1 MVIDKNDM
9 TRKVLCLLMCALFA
23 CLCLAGCDRG
33 EASAAAGP
41 AVTEKPEKNALQVN
55 FAHGSVSTDT
65 SELRMPLAAG
75 ETALL
80 AQLPQLTSA
89 DFSGSAD
96 ETEIVAWVRS
106 HPEVECYYTVTMPNG
121 EVLDSG
127 TRSYDMSGMSVAE
140 CEAAAEKLAMLPGLK
155 NVKLGSEGGT
165 QNWESLARLRALLP
179 GVAFKYGF
187 TLYGK
192 ECNLSDMS
200 LNLSHIPVT
209 DNGEALRKVIPLMS
223 ALNYVDMDT
232 TGVSNQEM
240 EKLRADFPDI
250 KFVWRVWFGEH
261 YSVRTDVQRI
271 LASKA
276 AAGGPLTVSDV
287 EALSCC
293 HEVVFLDLGHNQQLT
308 DISFVSQMPK
318 LEVAILSMCG
328 WSDAS
333 PLADCPELEYLEMFS
348 TECTDLR
355 PLAGLSNLKHLNCA
369 SIFAL
374 EDITPLYGLTQ
385 LERLYIG
392 SMNRVPWEQCEE
404 FQKRVP
410 NCEFDTM
417 VYDDPT
423 GGHWR
428 WDSEGN
434 LVDRYYLLRM
444 QFDSYND
451 SAFSFTW
458 NDPLYDAAN

>member
-1 MVIDKNDM
+1 MVTDKNNM
-9 TRKVLCLLMCALFA
+9 TRRILCLLLCALFA
-23 CLCLAGCDRG
+23 CLCLAACGRG
-33 EASAAAGP
+33 GATAAAGS
-41 AVTEKPEKNALQVN
+41 ASAEKRAKNVPQVN
-55 FAHGSVSTDT
+55 FAHGSVSSDT

-80 AQLPQLTSA
+80 SQLPLLSAA

-96 ETEIVAWVRS
+96 EAEIVAWVKA

-127 TRSYDMSGMSVAE
+127 TRSYDMSGMSIAE
-140 CEAAAEKLAMLPGLK
+140 CEAAAEKLAMLSGLK
-155 NVKLGSEGGT
+155 NVKLGSEGGV
-165 QNWESLARLRALLP
+165 QNWESLAHLRTLLP

-192 ECNLSDMS
+192 ECSLSDMS

-209 DNGEALRKVIPLMS
+209 DNGEALRKVMPRMS

-293 HEVVFLDLGHNQQLT
+293 HDVVFLDLGHNQQLT

-328 WSDAS
+328 WSDAG

-355 PLAGLSNLKHLNCA
+355 PLAGLSNL
-369 SIFAL
+369 
-374 EDITPLYGLTQ
+374 
-385 LERLYIG
+385 
-392 SMNRVPWEQCEE
+392 
-404 FQKRVP
+404 
-410 NCEFDTM
+410 
-417 VYDDPT
+417 
-423 GGHWR
+423 
-428 WDSEGN
+428 
-434 LVDRYYLLRM
+434 
-444 QFDSYND
+444 
-451 SAFSFTW
+451 
-458 NDPLYDAAN
+458 

>member
-1 MVIDKNDM
+1 M
-9 TRKVLCLLMCALFA
+9 TRKILCLLLCALLA
-23 CLCLAGCDRG
+23 CLCLAACGRG
-33 EASAAAGP
+33 GATPAAGS
-41 AVTEKPEKNALQVN
+41 ASTEKPAKNAPQVN
-55 FAHGSVSTDT
+55 FAHGSVSADT

-80 AQLPQLTSA
+80 SQLPLLSAA

-96 ETEIVAWVRS
+96 EAEIVAWVRA

-155 NVKLGSEGGT
+155 NVKLGSEGGV
-165 QNWESLARLRALLP
+165 QNWESLAQLRTLLP

-192 ECNLSDMS
+192 ECSLSDMS

-209 DNGEALRKVIPLMS
+209 DNGEALRKVMPLMS

-293 HEVVFLDLGHNQQLT
+293 HDVVFLDLGHNQQLT
-308 DISFVSQMPK
+308 DISFVSQMRWQT
-318 LEVAILSMCG
+318 ARSLSIWRCSPQNVRICG
-328 WSDAS
+328 
-333 PLADCPELEYLEMFS
+333 L
-348 TECTDLR
+348 
-355 PLAGLSNLKHLNCA
+355 
-369 SIFAL
+369 
-374 EDITPLYGLTQ
+374 
-385 LERLYIG
+385 
-392 SMNRVPWEQCEE
+392 
-404 FQKRVP
+404 
-410 NCEFDTM
+410 
-417 VYDDPT
+417 
-423 GGHWR
+423 WR
-428 WDSEGN
+428 D
-434 LVDRYYLLRM
+434 
-444 QFDSYND
+444 
-451 SAFSFTW
+451 
-458 NDPLYDAAN
+458 

>member
-1 MVIDKNDM
+1 M
-9 TRKVLCLLMCALFA
+9 TRKTRCTLACALL
-23 CLCLAGCDRG
+23 LCLALTACGRG
-33 EASAAAGP
+33 ERPAGAAPAPTAAPARNVPQVTFAAGSVP
-41 AVTEKPEKNALQVN
+41 ADA
-55 FAHGSVSTDT
+55 
-65 SELRMPLAAG
+65 SELRLPLAAG

-80 AQLPQLTSA
+80 ASLPALRAA

-96 ETEIVAWVRS
+96 EAEIVAWVKA
-106 HPEVECYYTVTMPNG
+106 HPEVECYYTVTLPNG

-127 TRSYDMSGMSVAE
+127 TRSYDMSAMSAAE
-140 CEAAAEKLAMLPGLK
+140 CEAAAEKLALLPGLK
-155 NVKLGSEGGT
+155 NVRLGGEGGAHD
-165 QNWESLARLRALLP
+165 WESLKRLRALLP

-192 ECNLSDMS
+192 ECDLSDMS
-200 LNLSHIPVT
+200 VNLSHVPVG
-209 DNGEALRKVIPLMS
+209 DGGAALRQVLPLMS

-240 EKLRADFPDI
+240 EQLRADFPDV
-250 KFVWRVWFGEH
+250 KFVWRVWFGES

-276 AAGGPLTVSDV
+276 SAGGMLYPWDV

-293 HEVVFLDLGHNQQLT
+293 HDVVFLDLGHNKQLT
-308 DISFVSQMPK
+308 DISFVAQMPL
-318 LEVAILSMCG
+318 LEVAILGMCD
-328 WSDAS
+328 WEDAS
-333 PLADCPELEYLEMFS
+333 PLANCPELEYLEMFS
-348 TECTDLR
+348 TNCTDLR
-355 PLAGLSNLKHLNCA
+355 PLAGLSNLKHLNIA
-369 SIFAL
+369 GIAEL

-385 LERLYIG
+385 LERLYLG

-434 LVDRYYLLRM
+434 VVDRYYLLRM
-444 QFDSYND
+444 QFGYYEDDVY
-451 SAFSFTW
+451 SFKW
-458 NDPLYDAAN
+458 NDPLYDGN

>member
-1 MVIDKNDM
+1 MINKYVQI
-9 TRKVLCLLMCALFA
+9 VLCLLL
-23 CLCLAGCDRG
+23 CLLLAGCGRAEQGRADAVAPAPVA
-33 EASAAAGP
+33 EAVNTVPQISFAAG
-41 AVTEKPEKNALQVN
+41 T
-55 FAHGSVSTDT
+55 VSADAT
-65 SELRMPLAAG
+65 ELRMPLAAG

-80 AQLPQLTSA
+80 SQLPNLIAA

-96 ETEIVAWVRS
+96 EAEIVAWARL
-106 HPEVECYYTVTMPNG
+106 HPEVECYYTVTLPNG

-127 TRSYDMSGMSVAE
+127 TRSYDMSALSAPE
-140 CEAAAEKLAMLPGLK
+140 CEAMAEKLALLPQLK
-155 NVKLGSEGGT
+155 NVRLGKEGGAH
-165 QNWESLARLRALLP
+165 NWESLRQLRARLP

-192 ECNLSDMS
+192 ECDLSDFS
-200 LNLSHIPVT
+200 INLSHVPVT
-209 DNGEALRKVIPLMS
+209 DNAAALRQVIPLMS

-232 TGVSNQEM
+232 TGMSNQEM
-240 EKLRADFPDI
+240 EKLRAEFPDI

-276 AAGGPLTVSDV
+276 GVGGPLYPSDV

-293 HEVVFLDLGHNQQLT
+293 HDVVFLDLGHNQQLT

-374 EDITPLYGLTQ
+374 EDISPLYGMTQ

-410 NCEFDTM
+410 NCEFDTS

-444 QFDSYND
+444 QFGYYEDD
-451 SAFSFTW
+451 VFSFTW
-458 NDPLYDAAN
+458 NDPLYENADE